1 MGWYRMNMI
10 EQDKANHALV
20 GVGITAVSTLLLGP
34 WWALLPCAVA
44 AASKELYDL
53 QHREAHTP
61 DWRDFVWT
69 VAGGALVALSHL
81 SL

>member
-1 MGWYRMNMI
+1 MNMI
-10 EQDKANHALV
+10 DQDKANHALV
-20 GVGITAVSTLLLGP
+20 GAVITAVSTLLLGP
-34 WWALLPCAVA
+34 LWALLPCAA
-44 AASKELYDL
+44 AAGLKELYDL

-61 DWRDFVWT
+61 DWRDFAWT